1 MHMEKAP
8 DNTVNNKVTRLDV
21 APRIIP
27 RAEHN
32 VSRDNISPNALK
44 VLYRLKN
51 AGFQAYMVG
60 GGVRDLLLGR
70 EPKDFDVVTDALPE
84 QVRELFR
91 NCRVIGRRFRLAHV
105 RFGQEIIE
113 VSTFRANTDADDADD
128 SPEGRI
134 LRDNVYGSVDEDV
147 WRRDFTVNAL
157 LYNIEDFSIVDYVG
171 GLHDIKAGC
180 LRLIG
185 DPERRYREDPV
196 RMLRAVRF
204 AVKLGF
210 KIHPE
215 TLKPMP
221 ELAHLLEDIPPARLF
236 EEFLKLFLSGY
247 AVQTFEALRHHGLF
261 GYLFPQT
268 EASLASQEGGFPHTF
283 AIRALE
289 NTDQRLAEGK
299 PVTPAF
305 LIAALLWDPLRQ
317 QADAYVAEGMSPH
330 QAQQLASDDVVSR
343 QVANI
348 AMPRRFTRIAKEIW
362 SLQARLE
369 SQAGKQSKRAL
380 RLLTHPRFRAGYDF
394 LLLRAAAG
402 EPVGDVAEWWTD
414 LQVDNPVEA
423 EKSEQ
428 TRPARRRRRRSGS
441 GQDKR

>member
-1 MHMEKAP
+1 MQEPAG
-8 DNTVNNKVTRLDV
+8 DNADSKITKLDV
-21 APRIIP
+21 TPRIIP
-27 RAEHN
+27 RPEHN
-32 VSRDNISPNALK
+32 ISRDNISPNALK

-51 AGFQAYMVG
+51 AGYQAYMVG

-113 VSTFRANTDADDADD
+113 VSTFRANMLNEASDDE
-128 SPEGRI
+128 SLEGRI
-134 LRDNVYGSVDEDV
+134 LRDNAYGSIDEDV

-157 LYNIEDFSIVDYVG
+157 LYNIEDFAIIDYVG
-171 GLHDIKAGC
+171 GLEDIKRGC

-185 DPERRYREDPV
+185 EPERRYREDPV

-210 KIHPE
+210 YIDDA
-215 TLKPMP
+215 TQKPLP
-221 ELAHLLEDIPPARLF
+221 ELAHLLDDIPPARLF

-247 AVQTFEALRHHGLF
+247 ALQTFEALRHHGLF

-268 EASLASQEGGFPHTF
+268 ETSLAGQEGGFPHTF
-283 AIRALE
+283 AIRALA

-317 QADAYVAEGMSPH
+317 QAEAYVADGMSDQ
-330 QAQQLASDDVVSR
+330 QAMQLAADDVVSR
-343 QVANI
+343 QIAHV
-348 AMPRRFTRIAKEIW
+348 AMPRRFTQMAKEIW
-362 SLQARLE
+362 SLQPRLQQ
-369 SQAGKQSKRAL
+369 QAGKQGKRAT

-394 LLLRAAAG
+394 LLLRAASG
-402 EPVGDVAEWWTD
+402 ESVSDCAEFWTG
-414 LQVDNPVEA
+414 LQADMPAVPEKA
-423 EKSEQ
+423 EER
-428 TRPARRRRRRSGS
+428 RPPRRRRRRRRNS
-441 GQDKR
+441 DT